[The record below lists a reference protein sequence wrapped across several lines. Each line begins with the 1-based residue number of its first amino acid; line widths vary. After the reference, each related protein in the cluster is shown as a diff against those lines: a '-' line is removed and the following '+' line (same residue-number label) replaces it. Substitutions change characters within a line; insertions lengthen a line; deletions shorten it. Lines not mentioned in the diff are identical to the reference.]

1 MLGGNIC
8 KHRLLNLSRG
18 NSLIAL
24 TAPWKIHTKR
34 TIFTAIE
41 SLPNK
46 ILSKLQTLVYRR
58 IKIIGR
64 VYLKLLRCIRLI
76 EMF

>member
-1 MLGGNIC
+1 LQASFVE
-8 KHRLLNLSRG
+8 LSRG

-41 SLPNK
+41 SLP
-46 ILSKLQTLVYRR
+46 R
-58 IKIIGR
+58 
-64 VYLKLLRCIRLI
+64 
-76 EMF
+76 E